1 MAFLSPLGVAIILA
15 FCAYRYIIYPAFL
28 SPLSHIPSAHFTC
41 SIHPIWIWWKRRG
54 GRQGIHAIFS
64 AHERKGPVVR
74 LGPNEISVASLD
86 GLRQIY
92 VGGFRKPKW
101 YAEQFINYGMP
112 NLVSMASPKDHADRR
127 RLLSHIY
134 SKSYVLNSKHM
145 QVLASVLVYE
155 RLLLIFESAAR
166 EDRHLDLYQVNG
178 ALGADFMSAFIY
190 GLTNSTNYICNATE
204 CQEFFQRHDAV
215 LRNFDQTGM
224 MREEIEMQGL
234 RLCHAANAL
243 LQQPSEK
250 SESSKP
256 LPTEPVVYAVLEN
269 RLPKESPNVAIS
281 RAIASETLDHFL
293 AGPEGT
299 RTTLTFL
306 QWELSKRPT
315 LQASLRK
322 ELLALNPPIQPTF
335 STQPGDQVPQR
346 LPSFHVLEA
355 LPLLDAIVQETLR
368 LYPASQAPQFRITPP
383 RGCTLENR
391 FYVPGGVQIST
402 AVFCMHR
409 NEDVF
414 PNASSWE
421 PERWMKEQDPVRLE
435 AMKRW
440 FWAFGSGPRT
450 CLGRY
455 FVVLGT

>member
-1 MAFLSPLGVAIILA
+1 MQALA
-15 FCAYRYIIYPAFL
+15 
-28 SPLSHIPSAHFTC
+28 
-41 SIHPIWIWWKRRG
+41 G
-54 GRQGIHAIFS
+54 
-64 AHERKGPVVR
+64 E
-74 LGPNEISVASLD
+74 
-86 GLRQIY
+86 
-92 VGGFRKPKW
+92 
-101 YAEQFINYGMP
+101 
-112 NLVSMASPKDHADRR
+112 
-127 RLLSHIY
+127 
-134 SKSYVLNSKHM
+134 
-145 QVLASVLVYE
+145 LVYQ
-155 RLLLIFESAAR
+155 RLFLIFESAAQD
-166 EDRHLDLYQVNG
+166 DRPLDLYQVNG

-190 GLTNSTNYICNATE
+190 GLSNSTNYICNTAE

-215 LRNFDQTGM
+215 LGNHDNTGK
-224 MREEIEMQGL
+224 MREEVETQGL

-250 SESSKP
+250 TESSKP
-256 LPTEPVVYAVLEN
+256 LSTEPVVFGVLEN
-269 RLPKESPNVAIS
+269 RLPKESLNKVATS
-281 RAIASETLDHFL
+281 WAIASETLDHFL

-315 LQASLRK
+315 LQARLRK
-322 ELLALNPPIQPTF
+322 ELLALDLPIQPTF

-346 LPSFHVLEA
+346 LPSFQALDA

-383 RGCTLENR
+383 RGCTLENH
-391 FYVPGGVQIST
+391 FYIPGGVQIST

-414 PNASSWE
+414 PNASSWD
-421 PERWMKEQDPVRLE
+421 PERWIEEPEPERLE

-450 CLGRY
+450 CIGRY
-455 FVVLGT
+455 FVVLGI